1 MSAEGWP
8 GRLGGPAF
16 EHYPGASVNTRPFD
30 SLSSWWQGE
39 GGCVC
44 AEAGVRRE
52 YNPFVSTVSVATAVM
67 KNKNWINKTYFFL
80 SGVAIRHRL
89 PNLPPVCAQRNAR
102 CRQSAQLC
110 LNRGP
115 LPVTPGG
122 LHHRSHMGGCGPQR
136 TEKRLWSPTKARR
149 QAWEMN
155 YAEAKGMHAKQWCLP
170 CCLSVAQAE
179 SSASRLFRGTSE
191 KTNRNRPLCL
201 NQPDWFID
209 AGPVSAPMIKI

>member
-1 MSAEGWP
+1 MRHTARGKWGVWDDPAQWLPAEPPSQPDFQLGLSSFGGVLQLDSACHQQARANEIRARLITTLRPLSPLVISWVNDQGPVTLGWMQ
-8 GRLGGPAF
+8 RGGQRGWGVAF
-16 EHYPGASVNTRPFD
+16 EHNPGASVNTRPFD

-52 YNPFVSTVSVATAVM
+52 YNPFVSAVSVATAVM

-80 SGVAIRHRL
+80 FGVAIRHRL
-89 PNLPPVCAQRNAR
+89 PNLPPVCAPRNAR

-122 LHHRSHMGGCGPQR
+122 PAALLTHGGCGPPR
-136 TEKRLWSPTKARR
+136 T
-149 QAWEMN
+149 
-155 YAEAKGMHAKQWCLP
+155 
-170 CCLSVAQAE
+170 
-179 SSASRLFRGTSE
+179 
-191 KTNRNRPLCL
+191 
-201 NQPDWFID
+201 
-209 AGPVSAPMIKI
+209 